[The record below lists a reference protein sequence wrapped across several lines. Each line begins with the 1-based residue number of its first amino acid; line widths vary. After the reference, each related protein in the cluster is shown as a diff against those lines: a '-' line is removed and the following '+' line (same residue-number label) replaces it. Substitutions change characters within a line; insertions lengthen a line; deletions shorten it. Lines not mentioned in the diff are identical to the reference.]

1 MMGSAALIVKNKR
14 DFNVL
19 KILVFTV
26 VILIVLMEKDL
37 ALKKIKQI
45 IVILNLQVMA
55 VNNVKNKMDGSVQL
69 IHSNHQE
76 TRRSITVSLIVRTVR
91 KSLPRTMPA
100 TVMSARVTNQAN
112 QDAT

>member
-19 KILVFTV
+19 EILVFTV

-55 VNNVKNKMDGSVQL
+55 VNNVKNKMDG
-69 IHSNHQE
+69 
-76 TRRSITVSLIVRTVR
+76 IVKLT
-91 KSLPRTMPA
+91 
-100 TVMSARVTNQAN
+100 
-112 QDAT
+112 